1 MRLFVCMML
10 ASLFAIDSI
19 ADEHTTIIHAGTL
32 LAVPGDAPQNNQSLL
47 KAGKLRGSKMDSLIR
62 QRCPEMSRSAI
73 SPINMFCQA

>member
-10 ASLFAIDSI
+10 ASLFAVDSI

-62 QRCPEMSRSAI
+62 QMCPEMLRSSI
-73 SPINMFCQA
+73 CLTNSFCQA